1 MNPSAWAFLLELEP
15 VLNVLVGDSKQ
26 KMLFLRMVDF
36 RDKKFL
42 YLESVNNVRTFLILG
57 NCEGFARAG
66 DEAGDAAS

>member
-1 MNPSAWAFLLELEP
+1 
-15 VLNVLVGDSKQ
+15 
-26 KMLFLRMVDF
+26 MLFLRMVDF